1 MTQKNHIYLAS
12 TLTLLSLS
20 TSLYLN
26 SKNVQA
32 DTNQVQ
38 TEQVNSNANLGANS
52 ASTQSQSASSASAF
66 ATSSNNVAS
75 ENTTEPTQSLSI
87 NSQNSAAPAT
97 AYTTVKAAAQTA
109 YDGTPVINIGDANYP
124 RVDAVD
130 ISGYQAS
137 MTANNFVT
145 LKNLGVKTAIV
156 KVTEGTYYINR
167 YAGQQIN
174 YAKNAGLN
182 VQVYHYA
189 KFGSQGAAINEAN
202 YLANEMEA
210 LGLDKNTLIYA
221 DMEDTTTK
229 YYGVANHLNAF
240 WNQLNNRGFTNHA
253 VYASTS
259 YDQTYNVSSTVGK
272 NRTWIAQ
279 YLYSPSSTNLRNQN
293 YGAWQFNAHGR
304 IPGYNGDLD
313 ISIDYQGLVANSGE
327 WSNNNGKWSYSING
341 NNVTGWQRINNNWYY
356 FNQDG
361 TAQTGW
367 YQSGAGNWYYFDYT
381 NAWAL
386 TGWQYIN
393 NNWYYFDYSNA
404 WADKGW
410 QFINNNWYY
419 FDPMNAWALRGWQ
432 TINGNRYYLDPSNVW
447 ALKGFQYLDNAWY
460 YFDDSNAWLS
470 HGWRYNGGQWYYL
483 SPSTG
488 QLESGLQTVN
498 GKVYYLQPNHN
509 GYFGAMQTGWFNLSN
524 HWYFFNNGGDA
535 ATGWFKS
542 PAGAW
547 YYFDVNGQA
556 RTGWQTINGNRYYFD
571 PSNAWADTNWQYIN
585 NNWYYF
591 DNDGKAETG
600 WQIIN
605 GHRYYLDNDGKAV
618 TGYQYIDGKLYHFD
632 QENAW
637 LLAD

>member
-38 TEQVNSNANLGANS
+38 TEQVNSNANLSANS

-75 ENTTEPTQSLSI
+75 ESTAEPTQSLSI

-137 MTANNFVT
+137 MTPNNFVT

-240 WNQLNNRGFTNHA
+240 WNQLNNRGFINHA

-272 NRTWIAQ
+272 KRTWIDQ
-279 YLYSPSSTNLRNQN
+279 YLYSPSSANLRNQN

-304 IPGYNGDLD
+304 IPGYNGALD
-313 ISIDYQGLVANSGE
+313 ISIYYQGLVANSGE

-341 NNVTGWQRINNNWYY
+341 NDVTGWQRINNNWYY

-367 YQSGAGNWYYFDYT
+367 YQSGAGNWYYFDNT
-381 NAWAL
+381 NTWAL

-419 FDPMNAWALRGWQ
+419 FDLTNAWALRGWQ
-432 TINGNRYYLDPSNVW
+432 TINGNRYYFDPSNVW
-447 ALKGFQYLDNAWY
+447 ALRGFQYLDNAWY

-470 HGWRYNGGQWYYL
+470 HGWRYSGGQWYYL

-488 QLESGLQTVN
+488 QLESGLQTIN

-509 GYFGAMQTGWFNLSN
+509 GYFGAMQTGWFNLNS

-542 PAGAW
+542 PAGWW
-547 YYFDVNGQA
+547 YYFDDNGQA
-556 RTGWQTINGNRYYFD
+556 RTGWQTIN
-571 PSNAWADTNWQYIN
+571 
-585 NNWYYF
+585 
-591 DNDGKAETG
+591 
-600 WQIIN
+600 
-605 GHRYYLDNDGKAV
+605 
-618 TGYQYIDGKLYHFD
+618 
-632 QENAW
+632 
-637 LLAD
+637 